1 MSTHINSF
9 IRYIRNNTFL
19 VGAMVIVGLITYGAH
34 IFNYTIGIDSD
45 CYMSAPNEMIYRWYV
60 QEGRFGLTFFH
71 MLFYREEGL
80 NSYASNICAVIILI
94 FSCLLWCWIIER
106 YSKKRNV
113 IGLLMF
119 SVFYLSSVVW
129 LEINYFTYMAVACM
143 VGVALMPLSVVFAWE
158 GIRNRKK
165 KLIIL
170 ALVLLV
176 IGISIYQLMV
186 ALFFCGILL
195 VYCLE
200 FENGEIE
207 KKRQY
212 KYLLDIVAFIVTTLI
227 TYFLINRLVLCCFNT
242 EIDSYVTSKLQQ
254 GSIISKI
261 KSICYLIY
269 TIVIGDNNIIDSFME
284 AFRGKEINAWRGS
297 LLFLFALIVYVYRN
311 WTNKKNNTIAYYLA
325 TFLMFVSVISPAII
339 SNGSASDRYLHAL
352 PLVSGYV
359 VYCMIDSVREWKRPM
374 MILGLGLGV
383 VFAFRQMW
391 SSSMLMQSNLMRY
404 QYDVQLCNNVNRDII
419 TVWNDNSLIYEAT
432 DDDIEVVILGE
443 YPFDY
448 GENHRH
454 GEIIGVS
461 AVAFGARG
469 SKIEST
475 LRMIPFMET
484 MGYRYNPID
493 KDDERLDS
501 IRKRAVDMP
510 IYPNKGYIEI
520 IDGVTVVK
528 LSELVY
534 KE

>member
-1 MSTHINSF
+1 
-9 IRYIRNNTFL
+9 
-19 VGAMVIVGLITYGAH
+19 
-34 IFNYTIGIDSD
+34 
-45 CYMSAPNEMIYRWYV
+45 
-60 QEGRFGLTFFH
+60 
-71 MLFYREEGL
+71 
-80 NSYASNICAVIILI
+80 
-94 FSCLLWCWIIER
+94 
-106 YSKKRNV
+106 
-113 IGLLMF
+113 
-119 SVFYLSSVVW
+119 
-129 LEINYFTYMAVACM
+129 
-143 VGVALMPLSVVFAWE
+143 
-158 GIRNRKK
+158 
-165 KLIIL
+165 
-170 ALVLLV
+170 
-176 IGISIYQLMV
+176 
-186 ALFFCGILL
+186 
-195 VYCLE
+195 
-200 FENGEIE
+200 
-207 KKRQY
+207 
-212 KYLLDIVAFIVTTLI
+212 
-227 TYFLINRLVLCCFNT
+227 
-242 EIDSYVTSKLQQ
+242 
-254 GSIISKI
+254 
-261 KSICYLIY
+261 
-269 TIVIGDNNIIDSFME
+269 
-284 AFRGKEINAWRGS
+284 
-297 LLFLFALIVYVYRN
+297 
-311 WTNKKNNTIAYYLA
+311 
-325 TFLMFVSVISPAII
+325 
-339 SNGSASDRYLHAL
+339 
-352 PLVSGYV
+352 
-359 VYCMIDSVREWKRPM
+359 M